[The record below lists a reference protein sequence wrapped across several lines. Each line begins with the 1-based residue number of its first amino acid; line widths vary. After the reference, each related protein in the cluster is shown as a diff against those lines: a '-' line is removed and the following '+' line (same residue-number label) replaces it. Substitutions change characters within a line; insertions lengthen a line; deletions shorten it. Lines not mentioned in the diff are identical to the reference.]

1 MRFPTYK
8 IHSLVRLFHVRMLRF
23 DLLEYADLP
32 VATWGRSAAHNAWR
46 YERISNLPLKTH
58 TLSPWR
64 HIVMHEIVYFNRR
77 IKIYKA
83 RWQKCYE
90 QCMLTLSRPLV
101 EHISVYASL
110 WQIVAFNE
118 ASRLNTNFLRKTGNS
133 RIHPL
138 TEWQNSYEFNAHLLN
153 QVLPPSSKEK
163 SAWDLA
169 YSAILRSSFRQRRFE
184 WQSHNM
190 FRGRR

>member
-1 MRFPTYK
+1 M
-8 IHSLVRLFHVRMLRF
+8 IRF

-32 VATWGRSAAHNAWR
+32 VATWGRSAAYNSWR
-46 YERISNLPLKTH
+46 YERISNLPLSTH

-77 IKIYKA
+77 YHIYKA
-83 RWQKCYE
+83 RWHKCYE
-90 QCMLTLSRPLV
+90 QCMLTLNRPLV

-118 ASRLNTNFLRKTGNS
+118 ASRMNTNYARKTGKS
-133 RIHPL
+133 RVYPL
-138 TEWQNSYEFNAHLLN
+138 TEWQSSYEFNTHLLK
-153 QVLPPSSKEK
+153 QVLPPNFKEK

-169 YSAILRSSFRQRRFE
+169 YTAILRSSFRQRRFE
-184 WQSHNM
+184 WHSYDM